1 MFSRVLHAWLSIF
14 FESKCTLWSFVD
26 FFFPETMCSFDCL
39 GLHSFLS
46 FVKSSADSDVMAPL
60 FDVVLDVDAK
70 IDLMER
76 FTLDVLRQKN
86 LSMSPSRYFI
96 YLPNC
101 FFLVKSIAFRLFTPA
116 GDLAGLDAIE
126 DVVTFVDRLSL
137 PRSSA
142 IHFLFELSS
151 SEDSLSE

>member
-76 FTLDVLRQKN
+76 FTLDVLRQKTC
-86 LSMSPSRYFI
+86 PCH
-96 YLPNC
+96 PH
-101 FFLVKSIAFRLFTPA
+101 VTLFTY
-116 GDLAGLDAIE
+116 LI
-126 DVVTFVDRLSL
+126 VF
-137 PRSSA
+137 
-142 IHFLFELSS
+142 FW
-151 SEDSLSE
+151 

>member
-1 MFSRVLHAWLSIF
+1 MFSRVLHSWLSIF

-70 IDLMER
+70 IDLIGKVYIVCLASFGHE
-76 FTLDVLRQKN
+76 KN
-86 LSMSPSRYFI
+86 P
-96 YLPNC
+96 
-101 FFLVKSIAFRLFTPA
+101 VVTLFTY
-116 GDLAGLDAIE
+116 LT
-126 DVVTFVDRLSL
+126 VF
-137 PRSSA
+137 
-142 IHFLFELSS
+142 FW
-151 SEDSLSE
+151 